1 MKEEILVNITSREV
15 RVAVVENGVLLEVLI
30 ERSSRRGL
38 VSNIY
43 KGKASRVLPGM
54 QAAFLEVGLARTGFL
69 HASDIVYPNGNGNGD
84 VEGGEAQGDNRPTI
98 SELIREGDDILVQ
111 VLKDPMGTKGARL
124 TTYISIPSRFL
135 VYLPSSHNVGV
146 STRIEDEQERTRLR
160 DLVESM
166 RPPEQDGGFI
176 VRTAA
181 EGASHDALRADMM
194 FLEKLWSAIRRRCES
209 TPSAGLVYED
219 LDLPRRILRDLLSAD
234 IERIRVDNHEAFVRM
249 KDFAQTFIPEL
260 APVIEEYVSD
270 RPIFDLHNV
279 EDEIQRALGRKV
291 QLKSGGYLII
301 DQTEAMT
308 TIDVNTGGFVG
319 HRNLEDTIFKTNL
332 EAAQAIARQLRLRNL
347 GGIIILD
354 FIDMTDREHRQQ
366 VLHSLSKYLAGDHAK
381 TFLSD
386 VSELGLVEMTR
397 KRTRESLEHL
407 LCESCPTCE
416 GRGFIKTAET
426 VCYEIFRDIV
436 RQTRQFDFQQLMIL
450 ASQDVTDLL
459 LDEES
464 GALAELE
471 EATGK
476 PIRLQAETAYR
487 TDQFDVVV
495 M

>member
-1 MKEEILVNITSREV
+1 MKEEILVNVSSREV
-15 RVAVVENGVLLEVLI
+15 RAAVVENGVLLEVLL
-30 ERSSRRGL
+30 ERASRRGL

-43 KGKASRVLPGM
+43 KGTVSRVLPGM
-54 QAAFLEVGLARTGFL
+54 QAAFLDVGLERTAFL
-69 HASDIVYPNGNGNGD
+69 HASDIRQPAAD
-84 VEGGEAQGDNRPTI
+84 DGEARTDNIR
-98 SELIREGDDILVQ
+98 ELIREGEQRLVQ

-135 VYLPSSHNVGV
+135 VYLPRGTGVGV
-146 STRIEDEQERTRLR
+146 STRIEDEQERHRLR
-160 DLVESM
+160 ELVESII
-166 RPPEQDGGFI
+166 PSDQPGGFI

-181 EGASHDALRADMM
+181 EGASYDALRADMM
-194 FLEKLWSAIRRRCES
+194 FLGKLWGAILARRDR
-209 TPSAGLVYED
+209 ADGVGLVYED
-219 LDLPRRILRDLLSAD
+219 LDLPRRILRDMLSAD
-234 IERIRVDNHEAFVRM
+234 VERIRVDNAEAFERM
-249 KDFAQTFIPEL
+249 RDFAQTFVPDL
-260 APVIEEYVSD
+260 APVIEHYERD
-270 RPIFDLHNV
+270 RPIFDLYNV
-279 EDEIQRALGRKV
+279 EEEIHKALGRKV

-354 FIDMTDREHRQQ
+354 FIDMSDAEHRQQ
-366 VLHSLSKYLAGDHAK
+366 VLQALGRYLERDQAK
-381 TFLSD
+381 SFVSE

-407 LCESCPTCE
+407 LCTSCPTCE
-416 GRGFIKTAET
+416 GRGFVKTVET

-436 RQTRQFDFQQLMIL
+436 RQTRQFDFQQLMVL
-450 ASQDVTDLL
+450 ASPEVVELL

-464 GALAELE
+464 AALAELE
-471 EATGK
+471 DATGK
-476 PIRLQAETAYR
+476 PIRLQAESAYR
-487 TDQFDVVV
+487 DDQFDVVV

>member
-1 MKEEILVNITSREV
+1 VKEEILVNVSSREV
-15 RVAVVENGVLLEVLI
+15 RVAVVENGVLLEVLL

-43 KGKASRVLPGM
+43 LGRVSRVLPGM
-54 QAAFLEVGLARTGFL
+54 QAAFLEVGLSRTGFL
-69 HASDIVYPNGNGNGD
+69 HASDIRS
-84 VEGGEAQGDNRPTI
+84 QGDEEGDARNANIRDM
-98 SELIREGDDILVQ
+98 IREGDDLLVQ

-124 TTYISIPSRFL
+124 TTYISLPSRFL
-135 VYLPSSHNVGV
+135 VFLPRGDGVGV
-146 STRIEDEQERTRLR
+146 STRIEDEAERTRLR
-160 DLVESM
+160 DLVEDM
-166 RPPEQDGGFI
+166 RPDDQNGGFI

-194 FLEKLWSAIRRRCES
+194 FLNKLWNVVLERRKS
-209 TPSAGLVYED
+209 TAQPGLVYED
-219 LDLPRRILRDLLSAD
+219 LDLPRRILRDVLSAD
-234 IERIRVDNHEAFVRM
+234 IERIRVDNAEAYGRM
-249 KDFAQTFIPEL
+249 CDFAQTFIPEL
-260 APVIEEYVSD
+260 APVIDNYESD

-279 EDEIQRALGRKV
+279 EDEIHKALGRKV

-354 FIDMTDREHRQQ
+354 FIDMEDEEHRAQ
-366 VLHSLSKYLAGDHAK
+366 VLHALSRYLERDHAK
-381 TFLSD
+381 TFVSE

-397 KRTRESLEHL
+397 KRTRESMEHL
-407 LCESCPTCE
+407 LCEPCPTCD
-416 GRGFIKTAET
+416 GRGFLKTAET
-426 VCYEIFRDIV
+426 VCYDIFRDIV
-436 RQTRQFDFQQLMIL
+436 RQTRQFDFQRLMVL
-450 ASQDVTDLL
+450 ASPEVTERL

-464 GALAELE
+464 AALAELE

-476 PIRLQAETAYR
+476 PIRLQAESAYR
-487 TDQFDVVV
+487 NDQFDVVV

>member
-1 MKEEILVNITSREV
+1 MKEEILVNISSREV
-15 RVAVVENGVLLEVLI
+15 RVAVVENGVLLEVLL

-43 KGKASRVLPGM
+43 LGRVSRVLPGM

-69 HASDIVYPNGNGNGD
+69 HASDIRSPEAEEGD
-84 VEGGEAQGDNRPTI
+84 ARSANIRDM
-98 SELIREGDDILVQ
+98 IREGDDLLVQ

-124 TTYISIPSRFL
+124 TTFISIPSRFL
-135 VYLPSSHNVGV
+135 VFLPRGDGVGV
-146 STRIEDEQERTRLR
+146 STRIEDETERARLR
-160 DLVESM
+160 ELVESI
-166 RPPEQDGGFI
+166 RPTDQNGGFI

-194 FLEKLWSAIRRRCES
+194 FLDKLWNVVLERRKT
-209 TPSAGLVYED
+209 TPGPGLVYED
-219 LDLPRRILRDLLSAD
+219 LDLPRRILRDVLSAD
-234 IERIRVDNHEAFVRM
+234 IERIRVDNAEAYGRM
-249 KDFAQTFIPEL
+249 CEFAQTFIPEL
-260 APVIEEYVSD
+260 APVIDNYESD

-279 EDEIQRALGRKV
+279 EDEIQKALGRKV

-354 FIDMTDREHRQQ
+354 FIDMEDVEHRQQ
-366 VLHSLSKYLAGDHAK
+366 VLHALSRYLDRDHAK
-381 TFLSD
+381 TFVSE
-386 VSELGLVEMTR
+386 VSELGLVQMTR
-397 KRTRESLEHL
+397 KRTRESMEHL
-407 LCESCPTCE
+407 LCEACPTCE
-416 GRGFIKTAET
+416 GRGFIKTTET

-436 RQTRQFDFQQLMIL
+436 RQTRQFDFQRLMVL
-450 ASQDVTDLL
+450 ASAEVTERL

-464 GALAELE
+464 AALAELE

-476 PIRLQAETAYR
+476 PIRLQAESAYR
-487 TDQFDVVV
+487 NDQFDVVV

>member
-1 MKEEILVNITSREV
+1 MKEEILVNVSSREV
-15 RVAVVENGVLLEVLI
+15 RVAVVENGVLLEVLL

-43 KGKASRVLPGM
+43 KGRVSRVLPGM

-69 HASDIVYPNGNGNGD
+69 HASDIVPPD
-84 VEGGEAQGDNRPTI
+84 DADTSEHEGRHANIRD
-98 SELIREGDDILVQ
+98 LIREGDDILVQ

-124 TTYISIPSRFL
+124 TTFISIPSRFL
-135 VYLPSSHNVGV
+135 VFLPHSHSVGV
-146 STRIEDEQERTRLR
+146 STRIEDEVERARLR
-160 DLVESM
+160 DLVQSI
-166 RPPEQDGGFI
+166 RPADQHGGFI

-181 EGASHDALRADMM
+181 EGASYDALRADMM
-194 FLEKLWSAIRRRCES
+194 FLDKLWKAICARREQ

-219 LDLPRRILRDLLSAD
+219 LDLPRRILRDMLSAD
-234 IERIRVDNHEAFVRM
+234 VERIRVDHEPSFARM
-249 KDFAQTFIPEL
+249 SEFANTFIPEL
-260 APVIEEYVSD
+260 APVIENYVSD

-279 EDEIQRALGRKV
+279 EDEVHRALGRKV

-354 FIDMTDREHRQQ
+354 FIDMEDVEHRAQ
-366 VLHSLSKYLAGDHAK
+366 VLHALSKYLAKDHAK
-381 TFLSD
+381 TFVSE
-386 VSELGLVEMTR
+386 VSELGLVQMTR

-416 GRGFIKTAET
+416 GRGFMKTAET

-436 RQTRQFDFQQLMIL
+436 RQTRQFDFQQLMVL
-450 ASQDVTDLL
+450 ASQEVTDLL

-464 GALAELE
+464 AALAELE

-476 PIRLQAETAYR
+476 PIRLQTESAYR
-487 TDQFDVVV
+487 NDQFDVVV